1 MLIKRQM
8 ERTSKGTHPI
18 TKTYI
23 WCGMQQQPYK
33 ASGLVQL
40 RTSLNNFL
48 IPPRAARRA
57 GICERVPAHT
67 GTVCRSNAVLDLD
80 ARKAGTTRLV
90 RRSKDPGRELLLLQN
105 SVRND
110 CAEH

>member
-1 MLIKRQM
+1 
-8 ERTSKGTHPI
+8 
-18 TKTYI
+18 
-23 WCGMQQQPYK
+23 MQQQPYK

-90 RRSKDPGRELLLLQN
+90 RRSEGPGARVIVVAKLGSQRLRRALIYKGN
-105 SVRND
+105 
-110 CAEH
+110 